1 MTARRIQPRVLDSVA
16 AHRASAIEQ
25 AEECGETRHREIRQ
39 QQHAWSPASMSNR
52 TASSD
57 ADASDTGA
65 VCRRPAAPVASAF
78 PDDEGPGADAAPLRP
93 TPNPPGS
100 DVVFRSAR
108 LNIDTAFNVVSSVA
122 PTILPASSSET
133 SLSMCSAWICSLLML
148 DRLRMR

>member
-1 MTARRIQPRVLDSVA
+1 MTSALESATCSRQRGGASRKCPRA
-16 AHRASAIEQ
+16 GG
-25 AEECGETRHREIRQ
+25 ECGEMWHRVIRQ
-39 QQHAWSPASMSNR
+39 QRPRSPASMSNR

-57 ADASDTGA
+57 ADGSNTGA
-65 VCRRPAAPVASAF
+65 VCRRPAASVASAF
-78 PDDEGPGADAAPLRP
+78 PDDEGPGADAAPMHP

-133 SLSMCSAWICSLLML
+133 SLSMCWAWICSLLML
-148 DRLRMR
+148 DRLRMP